1 MSEVENDASE
11 GALQS
16 VTLPS
21 IHELA
26 WGNHTN
32 FIVAPKASMAYVR
45 CYGLV
50 VECLMQNKAFAAES
64 SVDGDAVNY
73 YVIGICICD
82 TPVRRRAETGLSN
95 IHRGIALPR
104 SIGGQS

>member
-1 MSEVENDASE
+1 MGE

-21 IHELA
+21 IRGLA
-26 WGNHTN
+26 WGGHTN
-32 FIVAPKASMAYVR
+32 LIAVPKASMEYVR

-64 SVDGDAVNY
+64 LVDGDAVNY
-73 YVIGICICD
+73 HVIGICVYS

-95 IHRGIALPR
+95 LHRGMVLPQ
-104 SIGGQS
+104 SIGG